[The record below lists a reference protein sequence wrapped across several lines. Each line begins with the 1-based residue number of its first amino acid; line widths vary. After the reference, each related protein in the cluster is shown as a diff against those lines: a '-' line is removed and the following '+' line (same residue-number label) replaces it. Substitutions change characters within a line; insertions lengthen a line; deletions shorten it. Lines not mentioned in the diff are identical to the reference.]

1 MIVVHGRRT
10 VTQFLHDDAS
20 GFIQEFRAVPDIFG
34 HGAVC
39 SVFKFRPARTGP
51 VFRRGDVPDLEMAA
65 GTDVEFGLRR
75 IGMSEVVRAVPFAGD
90 GGPARV
96 DLVGPVDPGG
106 EPAIGRLDEGMEV
119 QRTAKR
125 PGRFL
130 GVYAGVGDRTGDTG
144 QDETLEES
152 YRTGDQLPEAS
163 SRWCLG
169 GMGKR
174 SA

>member
-10 VTQFLHDDAS
+10 VTQFFHDDAA
-20 GFIQEFRAVPDIFG
+20 GFIQELPAVPDIRG
-34 HGAVC
+34 NDAVGF
-39 SVFKFRPARTGP
+39 VFQCRPARAGP
-51 VFRRGDVPDLEMAA
+51 VVGRGDVPDLEVAA
-65 GTDVEFGLRR
+65 GTDVEFGLGR
-75 IGMSEVVRAVPFAGD
+75 IGMAQVVRAVPFAGY

-96 DLVGPVDPGG
+96 DLLGPVGPGG
-106 EPAIGRLDEGMEV
+106 EPALRGLDEGMEV
-119 QRTAKR
+119 QRTTAWT
-125 PGRFL
+125 GGFL

-144 QDETLEES
+144 QEKTLEES
-152 YRTGDQLPEAS
+152 YRTGDQLPAAS